1 MEVNILAF
9 GRIAEL
15 TAAREWKM
23 QGVRSTEEVRQQLEA
38 TYPALQGM
46 RYALAL
52 NKKII
57 TADTPLSEGAE
68 LALLPPFSGG

>member
-1 MEVNILAF
+1 MEINILAF
-9 GRIAEL
+9 GKIADL
-15 TAAREWKM
+15 TATRAWKM
-23 QGVRSTEEVRQQLEA
+23 QGVHSTAELRQQLEA
-38 TYPALQGM
+38 TYPALRGM

-57 TADTPLSEGAE
+57 TADTPLSDGAE